1 MRGCCVLVLVL
12 QAAAQQLAPFD
23 TATASS
29 VYSSKT
35 FGAGLATSESSGYW
49 CSAGDHEPGQSVSW
63 TGVFKARRQ
72 LLGVTLRWSY
82 APGEVKVLTSSD
94 GGNFEESV
102 GWRKLSRPEPS
113 FEDTILFPEPV
124 AAKAVKVLMRG
135 AKPWG
140 YFGLSN
146 AVAIAR
152 PSAFMLVSGVPAAQE
167 QCVVASSSGVAAKS
181 CVDAVVGGTGAEIFA
196 GAGGKL
202 QVLGGGCLG
211 VVAGKLSLT
220 ECQEGQGSWVVTQ
233 DGQVKQGNTCLVV
246 TGAQVAVADCEDA
259 ALSGGDKFF
268 QVAVPDHDP
277 AAVVAVQEVGALLR
291 ASVQR
296 QRALVAALQRLVPRL
311 DSCKPRTSLA
321 VKQNWPAFLQSRSS
335 SRRANAESL
344 PAKVGASFGPGGAE
358 LDAVLAMSADVL
370 QLVAA
375 KRV

>member
-1 MRGCCVLVLVL
+1 MMRGCCVLVLVL
-12 QAAAQQLAPFD
+12 QAAAQQFAPFD
-23 TATASS
+23 AATASS

-181 CVDAVVGGTGAEIFA
+181 CIDAVVGGAGAE
-196 GAGGKL
+196 GKL
-202 QVLGGGCLG
+202 QALGGGCLG
-211 VVAGKLSLT
+211 VVAGV
-220 ECQEGQGSWVVTQ
+220 GVPGSVGFGRTP
-233 DGQVKQGNTCLVV
+233 
-246 TGAQVAVADCEDA
+246 
-259 ALSGGDKFF
+259 ALS
-268 QVAVPDHDP
+268 PH
-277 AAVVAVQEVGALLR
+277 LLLHTVYIVCVR
-291 ASVQR
+291 ARV
-296 QRALVAALQRLVPRL
+296 
-311 DSCKPRTSLA
+311 
-321 VKQNWPAFLQSRSS
+321 
-335 SRRANAESL
+335 
-344 PAKVGASFGPGGAE
+344 E
-358 LDAVLAMSADVL
+358 LNS
-370 QLVAA
+370 
-375 KRV
+375 